1 MFPSR
6 RITSCSGDKFRDE
19 YSLAFDGSDDH
30 IKIPSIVDSVHDANF
45 SYLFWAKRNVT
56 DAIHNILG
64 DTASGTNYIRFS
76 TTGLLSIETNSSGDQ
91 ADGTLVSND
100 TGWHYYAVVISGG
113 NGTCQMYQD
122 GVALSMT
129 NPDLEADLK
138 YRRIGG
144 QGSEGTSSSFNGNIS
159 EIAVYNIALTSSQV
173 ATIYNGREPYNHK
186 EGIATSNLQAWW
198 RMGDGGL
205 DSLSVIGD
213 EVNSTRQSNLLANPT
228 FDTNYAGWE
237 SYTGTSENNV
247 LSQETTIVHS
257 GGGSLKVVFCDDN
270 DQWAGR
276 TTATLT
282 AVANKVLLLEGWV
295 YIPSGSYNGGDV
307 DLTDGS
313 GLTGASTEVKIKA
326 SASIT
331 DTWQFMRT
339 LAIPVSGDVSFQ
351 MYLHISDTA
360 PSENDILYY
369 DDISVRVINGN
380 AGIMTNMSA
389 DDFVGDTP

>member
-30 IKIPSIVDSVHDANF
+30 IKIPSTGDSVHDANF

-64 DTASGTNYIRFS
+64 DTASGANYIRFS

-100 TGWHYYAVVISGG
+100 TAWHYYAVVISGG

-138 YRRIGG
+138 YRHIGG
-144 QGSEGTSSSFNGNIS
+144 QGSDGTSSSFNGNIS

-186 EGIATSNLQAWW
+186 EGVCSSNLQAWW
-198 RMGDGGL
+198 RMGDGDL
-205 DSLSVIGD
+205 D
-213 EVNSTRQSNLLANPT
+213 NFNLIADQTNATKQTDLMT
-228 FDTNYAGWE
+228 SDWDTQF
-237 SYTGTSENNV
+237 SENNV
-247 LSQETTIVHS
+247 DSNNTVTYPTATSVRIATTDGAAIGINDADLLTADSVYNCVIDITVHS
-257 GGGSLKVVFCDDN
+257 GVGGRMQGNATVHQQMATTGIYNFSFIAEDTHFSIYR
-270 DQWAGR
+270 R
-276 TTATLT
+276 T
-282 AVANKVLLLEGWV
+282 
-295 YIPSGSYNGGDV
+295 
-307 DLTDGS
+307 
-313 GLTGASTEVKIKA
+313 A
-326 SASIT
+326 SASDFTINNIII
-331 DTWQFMRT
+331 QE
-339 LAIPVSGDVSFQ
+339 V
-351 MYLHISDTA
+351 
-360 PSENDILYY
+360 
-369 DDISVRVINGN
+369 NGN
-380 AGIMTNMSA
+380 AGFMLNMDA
-389 DDFVGDTP
+389 DDFEGDTP